1 MKFHSA
7 FLLVLTFALHAGC
20 GDGSGSSEPA
30 VPSEGTYAW
39 LQANVDEA
47 GSVQL
52 AASVYNDGAQADL
65 VGGDVIHATQGAQ
78 SVQLKGVSLRSGD
91 YAGVISNAIDA
102 EPVVFSVDYVPEESR
117 DDRWYPH
124 DILRV
129 DPGAGPLVGLQA
141 QVDLPPRVEILAPAA
156 NTQVVGRN
164 SELELAW
171 TAADAG
177 DDMRLAGY
185 VTCHGNGSPLSYA
198 VSYPLGVDEGAVTLR
213 MLQFVPDESLLELA
227 DALISDL
234 VRILVEAMFDA
245 IFFGLLDPDFDNVLP
260 TEIDHCDIDLV
271 LLRERETELAGDFDN
286 GRVVGSSSAKVHIV
300 YQPGE

>member
-1 MKFHSA
+1 MKFRSA
-7 FLLVLTFALHAGC
+7 FLLVSAFALHAGC
-20 GDGSGSSEPA
+20 GDGGGSFTPA

-47 GSVQL
+47 GRMQL
-52 AASVYNDGAQADL
+52 AASVFNGGEKADL

-78 SVQLKGVSLRSGD
+78 AVRLTGISLRSGD
-91 YAGVISNAIDA
+91 YAGVISNANDA
-102 EPVVFSVDYVPEESR
+102 EPVVFSVDYAPEESR

-129 DPGAGPLVGLQA
+129 DPDAGPLVGLQA
-141 QVDLPPRVEILAPAA
+141 QAAVPPRIAILAPAA
-156 NTQVVGRN
+156 NTTIVGRN
-164 SELELAW
+164 SQFELAW
-171 TAADAG
+171 VAAGAG

-198 VSYPLGVDEGAVTLR
+198 VSYQLGADDGAATLG
-213 MLQFVPDESLLELA
+213 MVQFIPDESLLELA
-227 DALISDL
+227 DVLITNL

-245 IFFGLLDPDFDNVLP
+245 IFFGLLDPDFDNALP
-260 TEIDHCDIDLV
+260 TEIDRCDIDLV

-286 GRVVGSSSAKVHIV
+286 GLVIGSSSARVHIF